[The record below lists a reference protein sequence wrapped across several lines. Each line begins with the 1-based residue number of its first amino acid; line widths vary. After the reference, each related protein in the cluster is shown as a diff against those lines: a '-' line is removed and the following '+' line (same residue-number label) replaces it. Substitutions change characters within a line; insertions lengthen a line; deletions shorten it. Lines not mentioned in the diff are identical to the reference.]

1 MSNCFKLNSL
11 HLMISYPQIKSYRTK
26 SKQTENDQEFF
37 IHIGNNNTGSSDVN
51 DGRNG
56 GGNAGGGSKKKDH
69 SLFIYVLI
77 GLIGLAAVLLVI
89 IIIKIRRQKSM
100 LSFTIST

>member
-1 MSNCFKLNSL
+1 
-11 HLMISYPQIKSYRTK
+11 MISFPQIKSSRTK
-26 SKQTENDQEFF
+26 SKQIENDQEFF
-37 IHIGNNNTGSSDVN
+37 IHIGTNNTDNNVN

-56 GGNAGGGSKKKDH
+56 GDNAGGGSKKKDH